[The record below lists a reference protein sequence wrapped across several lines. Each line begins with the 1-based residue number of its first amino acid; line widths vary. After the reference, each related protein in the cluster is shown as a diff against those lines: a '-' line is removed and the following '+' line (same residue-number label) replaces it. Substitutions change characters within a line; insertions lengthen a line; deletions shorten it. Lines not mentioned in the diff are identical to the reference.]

1 VKRKIKRYKPDVSM
15 LTNVKQRKQTAL
27 EMRVGHATA
36 IRVGKEAVKRHKK
49 YMKEWAAAKAEGK
62 ALHPDELNKSGYKL
76 ADIDHTVILPP
87 QVRKAARIAQAYFEP
102 EGTDFKLLRAEKLAK
117 ELTRTLEELW

>member
-1 VKRKIKRYKPDVSM
+1 MKRKSKPYKPDVSKVPEKM
-15 LTNVKQRKQTAL
+15 RKQTAL

-36 IRVGKEAVKRHKK
+36 IQVGKEAVAQHKK
-49 YMKEWAAAKAEGK
+49 YMKELAVAKAEGRV
-62 ALHPDELNKSGYKL
+62 LHPAELNKSGYRL
-76 ADIDHTVILPP
+76 ADIDKSVILPP